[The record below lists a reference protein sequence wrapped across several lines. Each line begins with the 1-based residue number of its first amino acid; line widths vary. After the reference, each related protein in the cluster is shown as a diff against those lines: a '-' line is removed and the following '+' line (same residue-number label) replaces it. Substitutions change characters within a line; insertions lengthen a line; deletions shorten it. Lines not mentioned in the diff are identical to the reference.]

1 MRALLAEYGRYILA
15 VLIALI
21 IFPFIIWIARTQFNT
36 AYQEPEKESLV
47 NYSETS
53 ALADPVM
60 VVDDITITK
69 GDAAYNAKPYLADKN
84 GSGYKTVYKNY
95 QKLATCYESS
105 RNETALPPESVEVI
119 GIDEVDV
126 TKKGIYKLLYR
137 VVNSKGL
144 QFQKVVYAIVN

>member
-36 AYQEPEKESLV
+36 AYPEPEKESLV

-60 VVDDITITK
+60 VVDDITISN
-69 GDAAYNAKPYLADKN
+69 GDDALNSFHYLAVK
-84 GSGYKTVYKNY
+84 
-95 QKLATCYESS
+95 
-105 RNETALPPESVEVI
+105 I
-119 GIDEVDV
+119 
-126 TKKGIYKLLYR
+126 
-137 VVNSKGL
+137 
-144 QFQKVVYAIVN
+144 